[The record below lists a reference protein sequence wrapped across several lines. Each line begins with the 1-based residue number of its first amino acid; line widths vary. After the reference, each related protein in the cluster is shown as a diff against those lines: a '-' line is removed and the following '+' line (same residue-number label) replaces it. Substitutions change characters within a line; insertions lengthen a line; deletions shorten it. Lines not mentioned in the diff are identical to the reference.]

1 MGPVGSM
8 ESATASLAQR
18 AKRPTL
24 RRTIRKIDRRVRE
37 YRSLMINWSNDAHA
51 WLDNCQIRVDQL
63 NLVMKLH
70 ESWAQ
75 LVGLPT
81 TFGEGLAADAWV
93 REHGPPA
100 SAASAAGL
108 PLPPVP
114 QCHCVPGAPE
124 EEGRFCIHCI
134 FREDA
139 AREEAA
145 RPGLAP
151 LPPCLP

>member
-1 MGPVGSM
+1 MELVPVGPVGSM
-8 ESATASLAQR
+8 ESATGPLARR
-18 AKRPTL
+18 AKMPTL

-63 NLVMKLH
+63 NLAMKLH

-81 TFGEGLAADAWV
+81 TFGEGLAA
-93 REHGPPA
+93 G
-100 SAASAAGL
+100 AAGQ

-114 QCHCVPGAPE
+114 QCLCVPGVPE
-124 EEGRFCIHCI
+124 VEGAFCIYCI
-134 FREDA
+134 GRAHSAREDA
-139 AREEAA
+139 AG
-145 RPGLAP
+145 PSLAP
-151 LPPCLP
+151 SSSSLP